1 MRRRVAWSFATII
14 AVAFALCGCS
24 TSSSPN
30 VPSTTT
36 APIPSSAPASPAL
49 AATPFPSVTII
60 RGLPPNATRS
70 SAFEGHAVWAEAGR
84 MYVVT
89 FGSSSCPKVPTGV
102 SASADNRLTV
112 RAKPISDGP
121 CTMDISPTTSLVDV
135 PAGID
140 DSNPVEVTIDGV
152 VSVLPPR

>member
-60 RGLPPNATRS
+60 RGLPPNATGS
-70 SAFEGHAVWAEAGR
+70 SAFEAFAVWAEAGR
-84 MYVVT
+84 LYVVT
-89 FGSSSCPKVPTGV
+89 FGSSCPKVPTGV